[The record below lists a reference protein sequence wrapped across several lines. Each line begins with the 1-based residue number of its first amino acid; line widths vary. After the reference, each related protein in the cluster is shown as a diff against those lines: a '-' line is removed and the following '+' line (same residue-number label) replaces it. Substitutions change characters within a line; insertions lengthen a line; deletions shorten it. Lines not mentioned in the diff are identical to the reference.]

1 MKGHLAYLLAL
12 SLAVVLSV
20 NTLGEAQGKYDPRAA
35 FDPTFDAGSTS
46 PYRSS
51 NGMPG
56 PAYWQNRADYT
67 IDARLDGDLKVI
79 TATERI
85 VYTNNSPDSL
95 PFVWLTLDQNQ
106 FRSDSRSA
114 KISSSSS
121 KFNGGFT
128 ITSVEVGMNA
138 RKSKGDY
145 LISDTRMQVRLP
157 GALKPKGDKLT
168 LTITYSFPIAPAGMG
183 RSGMIETKNG
193 TIYEIAQWYPHML
206 VYDDIAGWNVLPFL
220 GAGEFYFD
228 YGDYDY
234 RVTVP
239 ADHIVAGS
247 GVLLNPGEVLTGTE
261 RERLSRAKESD
272 STLMIRSLGD
282 VQSAQAGSSSK
293 RTRTWHF
300 QMKNSRDVSWASS
313 KAYIWDAARINLPG
327 GKKGLAMS
335 VYPEES
341 ATDTAWNRTTQYLKG
356 SVEIF
361 SGSWYPYPYPV
372 ALAVAGPVGGMEY
385 PGMFFGSWKATK
397 KVLWMVVDHEIGHVW
412 FPMIVG
418 SNERANAWMDE
429 GFNTFIDIFATDEYN
444 KGEYAPK
451 RDNEY
456 APKGGNPAREIV
468 PYLRS
473 EDSQPILSYA
483 DAIPGKYVHPL
494 EYYKTALGLV
504 ILRDYVLG
512 RDRFDYAFRNYISHW
527 AFKHPVPFDFF
538 RAMNNGSG
546 ENLNWFWKGW
556 FVEKWTLDQAVKG
569 VAYVDGDTSKGAL
582 ITITNNEQLVMPATV
597 SIQEV
602 NGHSGTLD
610 LPVEIW
616 ERSGDFTFRYSST
629 STISSVTID
638 PEERLP
644 DIDAANN
651 VWPPQSH

>member
-157 GALKPKGDKLT
+157 GALKPKGDKLN

-183 RSGMIETKNG
+183 RSGMLETKNG

-206 VYDDIAGWNVLPFL
+206 VYDDVAGWNLLPFL
-220 GAGEFYFD
+220 GSGEFYFD

-247 GVLLNPGEVLTGTE
+247 GILLNPEEVLTRTE
-261 RERLSRAKESD
+261 RDRLSRAMESD
-272 STLMIRSLGD
+272 STVMIRSLHD
-282 VQSAQAGSSSK
+282 LQSVEPGSGSE

-313 KAYIWDAARINLPG
+313 KAYVWDAARLNLPG
-327 GKKGLAMS
+327 GRKGLAMS
-335 VYPEES
+335 VLGPLPVRLALRVFVVIVGFLILAGAVNTAISPMKCRIPNRRS
-341 ATDTAWNRTTQYLKG
+341 ASGPMNSIPPSR
-356 SVEIF
+356 
-361 SGSWYPYPYPV
+361 SGSNRP
-372 ALAVAGPVGGMEY
+372 
-385 PGMFFGSWKATK
+385 
-397 KVLWMVVDHEIGHVW
+397 
-412 FPMIVG
+412 
-418 SNERANAWMDE
+418 
-429 GFNTFIDIFATDEYN
+429 
-444 KGEYAPK
+444 
-451 RDNEY
+451 
-456 APKGGNPAREIV
+456 
-468 PYLRS
+468 
-473 EDSQPILSYA
+473 
-483 DAIPGKYVHPL
+483 
-494 EYYKTALGLV
+494 
-504 ILRDYVLG
+504 
-512 RDRFDYAFRNYISHW
+512 
-527 AFKHPVPFDFF
+527 
-538 RAMNNGSG
+538 
-546 ENLNWFWKGW
+546 
-556 FVEKWTLDQAVKG
+556 
-569 VAYVDGDTSKGAL
+569 
-582 ITITNNEQLVMPATV
+582 
-597 SIQEV
+597 
-602 NGHSGTLD
+602 
-610 LPVEIW
+610 
-616 ERSGDFTFRYSST
+616 SGDSCTGEPFS
-629 STISSVTID
+629 
-638 PEERLP
+638 
-644 DIDAANN
+644 A
-651 VWPPQSH
+651 

>member
-1 MKGHLAYLLAL
+1 MKSHVVPVIVFSLGVLL
-12 SLAVVLSV
+12 SLNRPTA
-20 NTLGEAQGKYDPRAA
+20 AQGKYDPRTA
-35 FDPTFDAGSTS
+35 FDPTFDSGSTS

-67 IDARLDGDLKVI
+67 IDARLDEELKTI

-85 VYTNNSPDSL
+85 IYTNNSPDSL

-106 FRSDSRSA
+106 LRPDSRSA
-114 KISSSSS
+114 RISSSSS

-128 ITSVEVGMNA
+128 ITSVGVGMDG
-138 RKSKGDY
+138 RKSKGNY

-157 GALKPKGDKLT
+157 GALKPKGDKLN

-183 RSGMIETKNG
+183 RSGMLETKNG

-206 VYDDIAGWNVLPFL
+206 VYDDVAGWNLLPFL
-220 GAGEFYFD
+220 GSGEFYFD

-247 GVLLNPGEVLTGTE
+247 GILLNPEEVLTRTE
-261 RERLSRAKESD
+261 RDRLSRAMESD
-272 STLMIRSLGD
+272 STVMIRSLHD
-282 VQSAQAGSSSK
+282 LQSVEPGSGSE

-313 KAYIWDAARINLPG
+313 KAYVWDAARLNLPG
-327 GKKGLAMS
+327 GRKGLAMS

-341 ATDTAWNRTTQYLKG
+341 ATDTAWNHTTQYLKG

-361 SGSWYPYPYPV
+361 SRSWYPYAYPV

-397 KVLWMVVDHEIGHVW
+397 KVLWMVVNHEIGHVW

-418 SNERANAWMDE
+418 SNERVNAWMDE
-429 GFNTFIDIFATDEYN
+429 GFNTFIDIYATDEYN
-444 KGEYAPK
+444 HGQFSPK

-468 PYLRS
+468 PYLKS
-473 EDSQPILSYA
+473 EDSQPIVSYA
-483 DAIPGKYVHPL
+483 DAIPGRYVHPL

-504 ILRDYVLG
+504 ILKEYVLG
-512 RDRFDYAFRNYISHW
+512 QDRFDYAFRNYISHW
-527 AFKHPVPFDFF
+527 AFKHPAPFDFF

-556 FVEKWTLDQAVKG
+556 FVENWKLDQAVKE
-569 VAYVDGDTSKGAL
+569 VSYVDGDSSKGAM
-582 ITITNNEQLVMPATV
+582 ITITNNEQLVMPVTV
-597 SIQEV
+597 RIQEV
-602 NGHSGTLD
+602 NGHSSTLD

-616 ERSGDFTFRYSST
+616 ERSGEFTFRYNST
-629 STISSVTID
+629 SAISSVTLD
-638 PEERLP
+638 PDERLP
-644 DIDAANN
+644 DIDGSNN
-651 VWPPQSH
+651 HWPGYR